1 MDINP
6 VFPFLDGFFIII
18 IIIIIIITIIFN
30 VTLNMVL
37 EYTIRQ
43 VI

>member
-18 IIIIIIITIIFN
+18 IIIIITIIFN
-30 VTLNMVL
+30 VALNMVL
-37 EYTIRQ
+37 LYTIRQ